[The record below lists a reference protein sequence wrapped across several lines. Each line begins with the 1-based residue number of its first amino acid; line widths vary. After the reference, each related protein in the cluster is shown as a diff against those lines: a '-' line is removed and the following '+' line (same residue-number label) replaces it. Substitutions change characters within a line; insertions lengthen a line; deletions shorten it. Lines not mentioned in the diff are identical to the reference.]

1 MGNPIEPY
9 PRLFKQMKLIKQ
21 AKSELQKSSETAY
34 SAEQAYMKSCPPLL
48 DTRLLMVKLGCGCQ
62 GGSGPELTSSPTTT
76 CQTDQEGVETVVG
89 WSETHIS
96 PSSSLTTLLSA
107 PQPMA
112 TTALFS
118 ANNRR
123 MALLIN
129 NKLQI

>member
-1 MGNPIEPY
+1 M
-9 PRLFKQMKLIKQ
+9 RQDLKLFKLINQ
-21 AKSELQKSSETAY
+21 AKSELKKSSETAY
-34 SAEQAYMKSCPPLL
+34 SVEQAFTKSCPPLV